1 MRTAALVL
9 AALLS
14 TSPAHAEDGGRTN
27 TRRLEH
33 VAAIAI
39 GGAAYLTIQYGL
51 EPSLKPDT
59 CTWCEPPG
67 FDASIR
73 NSLVWSDP
81 KRADLLSNLTGYVG
95 APIFAIGSLILA
107 SGSHDARHWVD
118 DAIPVLEAA
127 VGVSLL
133 HHLAK
138 FSLPRERPAHH
149 FGALEVEDKE
159 PNFAFWSGHT
169 SLAFALAVSAGTVA
183 HLRHYRAEPYIWAGG
198 LALAASTGYLRIA
211 ADAHYF
217 SDVTIGAIMG
227 SLTGYAV
234 PHLLHRDVFF
244 HERATL
250 APTPNGISIVGRF

>member
-9 AALLS
+9 AALTLS
-14 TSPAHAEDGGRTN
+14 STASADERTN
-27 TRRLEH
+27 RRRLEH
-33 VAAIAI
+33 VAATAL
-39 GGAAYLTIQYGL
+39 GGALYLTVQYVV
-51 EPSLKPDT
+51 EPKIKPDT
-59 CTWCEPPG
+59 CTWCDPPG

-73 NSLVWSDP
+73 NSLVWNDP
-81 KRADLLSNLTGYVG
+81 KRADSISNLTGYVS

-107 SGSHDARHWVD
+107 SGSRDARHWVD
-118 DAIPVLEAA
+118 DGLPVLEAGVA
-127 VGVSLL
+127 VSLL

-138 FSLPRERPAHH
+138 FALPRERPAHH
-149 FGALEVEDKE
+149 FGAFEVEDKE

-198 LALAASTGYLRIA
+198 LALAGATGYLRIA

-244 HERATL
+244 GERATL
-250 APTPNGISIVGRF
+250 APTPSGISIVGRF